1 MMRKTTLRTS
11 AVALAAVAAMAAG
24 MAPASANDS
33 PAGCGTP
40 HLVNSAGIYAS
51 WGGQRIGT
59 LSQYWGWCNG
69 NLRNWA
75 HVHLGSGQAWET
87 KISIQTP
94 DGVRHGTRV
103 QQYGT
108 DFTSDPTATMD
119 RSTRA
124 RVEGDVWLG
133 QVEPIDV
140 ATTGW
145 SG

>member
-1 MMRKTTLRTS
+1 MTTKTKLRAAALAS
-11 AVALAAVAAMAAG
+11 AVVATMMIG
-24 MAPASANDS
+24 VSPASANQA

-40 HLVNSAGIYAS
+40 YLVNRAGIYAS
-51 WGGQRIGT
+51 WGGERVGT

-75 HVHLGSGQAWET
+75 HVHLDSGQAWAT
-87 KISIQTP
+87 RISIQTP
-94 DGVRHGTRV
+94 DGVKHGVKV
-103 QQYGT
+103 QDYGT
-108 DFTSDPTATMD
+108 DFTSQPTDTMD
-119 RSTRA
+119 HRTRA

-140 ATTGW
+140 ATTAY